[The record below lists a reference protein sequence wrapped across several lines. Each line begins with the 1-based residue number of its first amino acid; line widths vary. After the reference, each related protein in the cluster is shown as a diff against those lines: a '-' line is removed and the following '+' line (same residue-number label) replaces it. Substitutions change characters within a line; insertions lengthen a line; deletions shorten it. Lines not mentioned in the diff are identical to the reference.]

1 MQWKSNNNNRMNKN
15 CIDVFMNKTC
25 VHAIEHHKIFDKSI
39 HQVQDYSLVKKKK
52 IKNSLLEFKNYCSS
66 EEESEDEA

>member
-1 MQWKSNNNNRMNKN
+1 MNKN

-39 HQVQDYSLVKKKK
+39 HQVQDYSLVKKK